1 MKRQYAVIGNPIDHS
16 QSPYIHRLFADQCQQ
31 KLEYTAKLVAMNE
44 FRVAADAFFQEG
56 GHGLNVTIPFKQ
68 DAFQYA
74 EETTERATAAQA
86 VNTLIRQNNGL
97 ITGDNTDGT
106 GLVTDLLGNLNWEL
120 KAKRILVLGAGGAV
134 RGILQGL
141 LDQQPQHIVIA
152 NRTVEKALQLSR
164 QFAGSGYILGCSLDM
179 LDGQEFDI
187 IINGTSA
194 SLDGEA
200 LSLPDTLIGASSAF
214 CYDLMYGSMPT
225 PFLVWAEERGARVS
239 DGLGMLVE
247 QAAESFYIWRGV
259 RPDTNAVI
267 NSLRQR
273 F

>member
-1 MKRQYAVIGNPIDHS
+1 
-16 QSPYIHRLFADQCQQ
+16 
-31 KLEYTAKLVAMNE
+31 
-44 FRVAADAFFQEG
+44 
-56 GHGLNVTIPFKQ
+56 
-68 DAFQYA
+68 
-74 EETTERATAAQA
+74 
-86 VNTLIRQNNGL
+86 
-97 ITGDNTDGT
+97 
-106 GLVTDLLGNLNWEL
+106 
-120 KAKRILVLGAGGAV
+120 
-134 RGILQGL
+134 
-141 LDQQPQHIVIA
+141 
-152 NRTVEKALQLSR
+152 
-164 QFAGSGYILGCSLDM
+164 M

-194 SLDGEA
+194 SLDGET
-200 LSLPDTLIGASSAF
+200 LSLPDSLIGASSAF

>member
-1 MKRQYAVIGNPIDHS
+1 V
-16 QSPYIHRLFADQCQQ
+16 
-31 KLEYTAKLVAMNE
+31 
-44 FRVAADAFFQEG
+44 
-56 GHGLNVTIPFKQ
+56 
-68 DAFQYA
+68 
-74 EETTERATAAQA
+74 
-86 VNTLIRQNNGL
+86 
-97 ITGDNTDGT
+97 
-106 GLVTDLLGNLNWEL
+106 GNLNWEL

-194 SLDGEA
+194 SLDGET

-273 F
+273 I

>member
-1 MKRQYAVIGNPIDHS
+1 
-16 QSPYIHRLFADQCQQ
+16 
-31 KLEYTAKLVAMNE
+31 MNE

-164 QFAGSGYILGCSLDM
+164 QFAGSGYILGCSL
-179 LDGQEFDI
+179 
-187 IINGTSA
+187 
-194 SLDGEA
+194 SL
-200 LSLPDTLIGASSAF
+200 IH
-214 CYDLMYGSMPT
+214 
-225 PFLVWAEERGARVS
+225 
-239 DGLGMLVE
+239 
-247 QAAESFYIWRGV
+247 I
-259 RPDTNAVI
+259 
-267 NSLRQR
+267 
-273 F
+273 